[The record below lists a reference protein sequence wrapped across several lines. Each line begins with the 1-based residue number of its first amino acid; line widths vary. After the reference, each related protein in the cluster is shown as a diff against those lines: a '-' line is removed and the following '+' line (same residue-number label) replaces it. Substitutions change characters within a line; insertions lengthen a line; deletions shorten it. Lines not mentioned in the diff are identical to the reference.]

1 MTSANPNLVLVLQ
14 FLTPLLVAV
23 LALIQMLV
31 AKAQAAK
38 VETVAITAAGT
49 ADRAAKSAEVLK
61 DLAEKTHI
69 LVNSQ
74 YGIALAEIAVQKER
88 VAKLSG
94 DPADFAEAM
103 QARKNLDDH
112 NQRQSRVDNLK

>member
-1 MTSANPNLVLVLQ
+1 
-14 FLTPLLVAV
+14 
-23 LALIQMLV
+23 
-31 AKAQAAK
+31 
-38 VETVAITAAGT
+38 
-49 ADRAAKSAEVLK
+49 VLK